1 MGVLPEG
8 DMFYKLLLFTKSPE
22 QWMIHLRMSAHL
34 WVSAHLRMS
43 AERRAG
49 TFSPRSGLLLRE

>member
-22 QWMIHLRMSAHL
+22 QWVLHLPMSAHL
-34 WVSAHLRMS
+34 RVS

-49 TFSPRSGLLLRE
+49 TVSPRSGLLLRD